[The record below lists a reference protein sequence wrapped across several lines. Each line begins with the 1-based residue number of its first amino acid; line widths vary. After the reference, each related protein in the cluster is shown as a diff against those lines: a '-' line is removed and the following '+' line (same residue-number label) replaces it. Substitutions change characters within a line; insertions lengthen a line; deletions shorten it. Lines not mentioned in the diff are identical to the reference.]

1 MRLRVGFYFLTVCL
15 VSLSLAACGGS
26 GGSTGSSQTHTYV
39 LTASENSGAPS
50 GIYVTVVSPVA
61 IPTSLLTSK
70 GATIVDQPKGPEAC
84 SYTKTASGGHGRSA
98 FLNGKSITLK
108 INGSGQLISSIC
120 SLLKKN
126 PFNASKLGG

>member
-1 MRLRVGFYFLTVCL
+1 MRLRVGFSFLVICL
-15 VSLSLAACGGS
+15 VSLSLAACGGG
-26 GGSTGSSQTHTYV
+26 GGSTGSSHTHTYV
-39 LTASENSGAPS
+39 LTASGNSGAAS
-50 GIYVTVVSPVA
+50 GFYVTIVSPVA
-61 IPTSLLTSK
+61 IPTSLLTSDA
-70 GATIVDQPKGPEAC
+70 ATIVDQAKGPEVC

-108 INGSGQLISSIC
+108 INGSGQLTSSLC

>member
-1 MRLRVGFYFLTVCL
+1 MRLRVGFFFPLVCL
-15 VSLSLAACGGS
+15 VSLSFAACGGG
-26 GGSTGSSQTHTYV
+26 GGSTGNSQTHTYV
-39 LTASENSGAPS
+39 LTASENSGAGP
-50 GIYVTVVSPVA
+50 GFYVTIVSPVA
-61 IPTSLLTSK
+61 IPTSLLTSDAAK
-70 GATIVDQPKGPEAC
+70 IVDEAKGPEAC

-126 PFNASKLGG
+126 PFNASKLGA